1 MNYQNELLQRVSLA
15 EPNHSD
21 QFKRRW
27 RRKMDHKVRRKSTSA
42 LLNSAIKGE
51 LSASSEPLGNKF
63 KQLLRCKEVHLKVLR
78 LKEVS

>member
-1 MNYQNELLQRVSLA
+1 
-15 EPNHSD
+15 
-21 QFKRRW
+21 
-27 RRKMDHKVRRKSTSA
+27 MDHKVRRKSTSA

-63 KQLLRCKEVHLKVLR
+63 KQLLRCKEVQLKVLR